1 MGLAA
6 VVRRARFQERDGS
19 HSTQQGGKVSKFVTV
34 KISVSA
40 LKSLGAVTAVSALI
54 VAGACTGQGMLQ
66 DYAADQ
72 VIKKFQGATCEQ
84 LKAQKL
90 APPSEKEKTAVAFL
104 RSDDQA
110 RKLFIDKIAAPV
122 LNKMFECGMI
132 P

>member
-1 MGLAA
+1 MSKSIKVEVSLSTLKTIGVTMSVVA
-6 VVRRARFQERDGS
+6 V
-19 HSTQQGGKVSKFVTV
+19 
-34 KISVSA
+34 
-40 LKSLGAVTAVSALI
+40 LI
-54 VAGACTGQGMLQ
+54 TGACKAQGMLQ

-72 VIKKFQGATCEQ
+72 VIAKFQAASCEQ

-90 APPSEKEKTAVAFL
+90 QPPSEKEKAAIAFL
-104 RSDDQA
+104 KSDDQA

>member
-1 MGLAA
+1 MSKSM
-6 VVRRARFQERDGS
+6 VVV
-19 HSTQQGGKVSKFVTV
+19 VSVLV
-34 KISVSA
+34 LV
-40 LKSLGAVTAVSALI
+40 
-54 VAGACTGQGMLQ
+54 VAGACKAQGMLQ
-66 DYAADQ
+66 DYAADK
-72 VIKKFQGATCEQ
+72 VIQKFQSASCEQ

-90 APPSEKEKTAVAFL
+90 DPPSDKEKAAVAFL